1 MNPFSLIG
9 REIFVGFGA
18 GLVVLIAS
26 ILLGYIVIGK
36 FLHPD
41 IRIRWV
47 ILILTAIFLCWLSA
61 SPSWLAGLST
71 KDYQHLRFELIVRMI
86 PIGISIGQMFGG
98 SKVKLPKR
106 KKGEKD
112 KEEEE
117 SS

>member
-1 MNPFSLIG
+1 MNPFGLIG
-9 REIFVGFGA
+9 REILVGWFG
-18 GLVVLIAS
+18 GGFLVLVAS

-41 IRIRWV
+41 KRIRWV
-47 ILILTAIFLCWLSA
+47 ILILTFILLSCLSV

-86 PIGISIGQMFGG
+86 PIGISVGQMFGG

-106 KKGEKD
+106 EKGEKG
-112 KEEEE
+112 EEEE
-117 SS
+117 SL